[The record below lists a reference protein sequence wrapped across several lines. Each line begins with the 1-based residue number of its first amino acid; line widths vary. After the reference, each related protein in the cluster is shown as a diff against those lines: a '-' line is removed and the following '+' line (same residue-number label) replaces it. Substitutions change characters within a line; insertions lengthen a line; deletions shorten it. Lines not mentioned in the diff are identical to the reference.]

1 MTEKEII
8 ERVAEINAQRAAL
21 KEERNRLAWRE
32 GVPAII
38 AKMKSMGKDT
48 LCLREGEEFF
58 EYTVSLWGYFENGR
72 GAVKTLRRDENDNL
86 ILVYNYVWDHQN
98 PDDSYWEYGDEDN
111 EVIVNEEISNELIA
125 PNIETECKDQYRQSE
140 GMSGMDR
147 DFLLVQKIR
156 MGDEKAIEIFVEK
169 YYPRILSYC
178 QVHIGDHGYAED
190 MTQET
195 FERFFRSLKQ
205 YRHYGKA
212 ANYLYVIA
220 ANTCHDYHRKH
231 KEIAT
236 ETMPEQADTRA
247 DNAEERLDVQMAF
260 KRLPEEVREVA
271 VLYFLQEQ
279 KQKDIAVMLGIGLPL
294 VKYRIRRARELLAG
308 YLGDGG

>member
-1 MTEKEII
+1 M
-8 ERVAEINAQRAAL
+8 
-21 KEERNRLAWRE
+21 
-32 GVPAII
+32 
-38 AKMKSMGKDT
+38 
-48 LCLREGEEFF
+48 
-58 EYTVSLWGYFENGR
+58 
-72 GAVKTLRRDENDNL
+72 
-86 ILVYNYVWDHQN
+86 
-98 PDDSYWEYGDEDN
+98 
-111 EVIVNEEISNELIA
+111 
-125 PNIETECKDQYRQSE
+125 
-140 GMSGMDR
+140 
-147 DFLLVQKIR
+147 
-156 MGDEKAIEIFVEK
+156 
-169 YYPRILSYC
+169 
-178 QVHIGDHGYAED
+178 
-190 MTQET
+190 
-195 FERFFRSLKQ
+195 
-205 YRHYGKA
+205 
-212 ANYLYVIA
+212 IA

>member
-1 MTEKEII
+1 MRENYLFVDWQRYIDRQSISGYGMQK
-8 ERVAEINAQRAAL
+8 RDAQV
-21 KEERNRLAWRE
+21 EGRNRMQE
-32 GVPAII
+32 
-38 AKMKSMGKDT
+38 
-48 LCLREGEEFF
+48 
-58 EYTVSLWGYFENGR
+58 
-72 GAVKTLRRDENDNL
+72 
-86 ILVYNYVWDHQN
+86 QN
-98 PDDSYWEYGDEDN
+98 
-111 EVIVNEEISNELIA
+111 A
-125 PNIETECKDQYRQSE
+125 ETECKDQYRQSE

-147 DFLLVQKIR
+147 DFLLVQKMR

-247 DNAEERLDVQMAF
+247 DNTEERLDVQMAF

-294 VKYRIRRARELLAG
+294 VKYRIRRARELLAR
-308 YLGDGG
+308 YLGDGE

>member
-1 MTEKEII
+1 MRENYLFVDWQRYIDRQSISGYGMQK
-8 ERVAEINAQRAAL
+8 RDAQV
-21 KEERNRLAWRE
+21 EGRNRMQE
-32 GVPAII
+32 
-38 AKMKSMGKDT
+38 
-48 LCLREGEEFF
+48 
-58 EYTVSLWGYFENGR
+58 
-72 GAVKTLRRDENDNL
+72 
-86 ILVYNYVWDHQN
+86 QN
-98 PDDSYWEYGDEDN
+98 
-111 EVIVNEEISNELIA
+111 A
-125 PNIETECKDQYRQSE
+125 ETECKDQYRQSE

-147 DFLLVQKIR
+147 DFLLVQKMR

-271 VLYFLQEQ
+271 VLYFLQE
-279 KQKDIAVMLGIGLPL
+279 KKKKDIAVMLGIGLPL

>member
-1 MTEKEII
+1 MRENYLFVDWQRYIDRQSISGYGMQK
-8 ERVAEINAQRAAL
+8 RDAQV
-21 KEERNRLAWRE
+21 EGRNRMQE
-32 GVPAII
+32 
-38 AKMKSMGKDT
+38 
-48 LCLREGEEFF
+48 
-58 EYTVSLWGYFENGR
+58 
-72 GAVKTLRRDENDNL
+72 
-86 ILVYNYVWDHQN
+86 QN
-98 PDDSYWEYGDEDN
+98 
-111 EVIVNEEISNELIA
+111 A
-125 PNIETECKDQYRQSE
+125 ETECKDQYRQSE

-147 DFLLVQKIR
+147 DFLLVQKMR

-247 DNAEERLDVQMAF
+247 DNTEERLDVQRAF

>member
-1 MTEKEII
+1 MRENYLFVDWQRYIDRQSISGYGMQK
-8 ERVAEINAQRAAL
+8 RDAQV
-21 KEERNRLAWRE
+21 EGRNRMQE
-32 GVPAII
+32 
-38 AKMKSMGKDT
+38 
-48 LCLREGEEFF
+48 
-58 EYTVSLWGYFENGR
+58 
-72 GAVKTLRRDENDNL
+72 
-86 ILVYNYVWDHQN
+86 QN
-98 PDDSYWEYGDEDN
+98 
-111 EVIVNEEISNELIA
+111 A
-125 PNIETECKDQYRQSE
+125 ETECKDQYRQSE

-147 DFLLVQKIR
+147 DFLLVQKMR

-260 KRLPEEVREVA
+260 KRLPEEMREVA

>member
-1 MTEKEII
+1 MRENYLFVDWQRYIDRQSISGYGMQK
-8 ERVAEINAQRAAL
+8 RDAQV
-21 KEERNRLAWRE
+21 EGRNRMQE
-32 GVPAII
+32 
-38 AKMKSMGKDT
+38 
-48 LCLREGEEFF
+48 
-58 EYTVSLWGYFENGR
+58 
-72 GAVKTLRRDENDNL
+72 
-86 ILVYNYVWDHQN
+86 QN
-98 PDDSYWEYGDEDN
+98 
-111 EVIVNEEISNELIA
+111 A
-125 PNIETECKDQYRQSE
+125 ETECKDQYRQSE

-147 DFLLVQKIR
+147 DFLLVQKMR

-308 YLGDGG
+308 DLGDGG

>member
-1 MTEKEII
+1 
-8 ERVAEINAQRAAL
+8 
-21 KEERNRLAWRE
+21 
-32 GVPAII
+32 
-38 AKMKSMGKDT
+38 
-48 LCLREGEEFF
+48 
-58 EYTVSLWGYFENGR
+58 
-72 GAVKTLRRDENDNL
+72 
-86 ILVYNYVWDHQN
+86 
-98 PDDSYWEYGDEDN
+98 
-111 EVIVNEEISNELIA
+111 
-125 PNIETECKDQYRQSE
+125 
-140 GMSGMDR
+140 MDR
-147 DFLLVQKIR
+147 DFLLVQKMR
-156 MGDEKAIEIFVEK
+156 MGDEKASEIFVEK

-236 ETMPEQADTRA
+236 ETMPELADPRA
-247 DNAEERLDVQMAF
+247 DPAEEGGEVRMAVDRLRAAG
-260 KRLPEEVREVA
+260 REVA

>member
-1 MTEKEII
+1 MGNNDNDITVLIKKSQRGDAAAMEELL
-8 ERVAEINAQRAAL
+8 RAAYTPVYYQCRRFL
-21 KEERNRLAWRE
+21 K
-32 GVPAII
+32 
-38 AKMKSMGKDT
+38 T
-48 LCLREGEEFF
+48 
-58 EYTVSLWGYFENGR
+58 
-72 GAVKTLRRDENDNL
+72 GAD
-86 ILVYNYVWDHQN
+86 
-98 PDDSYWEYGDEDN
+98 
-111 EVIVNEEISNELIA
+111 
-125 PNIETECKDQYRQSE
+125 
-140 GMSGMDR
+140 
-147 DFLLVQKIR
+147 
-156 MGDEKAIEIFVEK
+156 
-169 YYPRILSYC
+169 
-178 QVHIGDHGYAED
+178 AED

-308 YLGDGG
+308 YLEDGE

>member
-1 MTEKEII
+1 MRENYLFVDWQRYIDRQSISGYGMQK
-8 ERVAEINAQRAAL
+8 RDAQV
-21 KEERNRLAWRE
+21 EGRNRMQE
-32 GVPAII
+32 
-38 AKMKSMGKDT
+38 
-48 LCLREGEEFF
+48 
-58 EYTVSLWGYFENGR
+58 
-72 GAVKTLRRDENDNL
+72 
-86 ILVYNYVWDHQN
+86 QN
-98 PDDSYWEYGDEDN
+98 
-111 EVIVNEEISNELIA
+111 A
-125 PNIETECKDQYRQSE
+125 ETECKDQYRQSE

-308 YLGDGG
+308 YLGDGE

>member
-1 MTEKEII
+1 MRENYLFVDWQRYIDRQSISGYGMQK
-8 ERVAEINAQRAAL
+8 RDAQV
-21 KEERNRLAWRE
+21 EGRNRMQE
-32 GVPAII
+32 
-38 AKMKSMGKDT
+38 
-48 LCLREGEEFF
+48 
-58 EYTVSLWGYFENGR
+58 
-72 GAVKTLRRDENDNL
+72 
-86 ILVYNYVWDHQN
+86 QN
-98 PDDSYWEYGDEDN
+98 
-111 EVIVNEEISNELIA
+111 A
-125 PNIETECKDQYRQSE
+125 ETECKDQYRQSE

-147 DFLLVQKIR
+147 DFLLVQKMR

-231 KEIAT
+231 KEIVT

>member
-1 MTEKEII
+1 MRENYLFVDWQRYIDRQSISGYGMQK
-8 ERVAEINAQRAAL
+8 RDAQV
-21 KEERNRLAWRE
+21 EGRNRMQE
-32 GVPAII
+32 
-38 AKMKSMGKDT
+38 
-48 LCLREGEEFF
+48 
-58 EYTVSLWGYFENGR
+58 
-72 GAVKTLRRDENDNL
+72 
-86 ILVYNYVWDHQN
+86 QN
-98 PDDSYWEYGDEDN
+98 
-111 EVIVNEEISNELIA
+111 A
-125 PNIETECKDQYRQSE
+125 ETECKDQYRQSE

-147 DFLLVQKIR
+147 DFLLVQKMR

-236 ETMPEQADTRA
+236 ETMPEQADMRA
-247 DNAEERLDVQMAF
+247 DNTEEWLDVQMAF
-260 KRLPEEVREVA
+260 KWLPEEMREVA